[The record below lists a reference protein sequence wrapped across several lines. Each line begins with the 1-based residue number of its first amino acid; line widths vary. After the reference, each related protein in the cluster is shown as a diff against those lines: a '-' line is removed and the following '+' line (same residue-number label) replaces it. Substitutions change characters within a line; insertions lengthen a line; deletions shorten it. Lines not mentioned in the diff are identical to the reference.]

1 MDGSRTS
8 MNEGLGR
15 TLVIANPA
23 AHSGN
28 GAAAAERVEKFF
40 SSHANAT
47 DGFELRLTQAPG
59 DGMRMARESA
69 DFDTIVALGGDGI
82 IHEVA
87 NGLMAVASRERPALA
102 VVPVGSGNDFAR
114 TIGAATNDPIA
125 ALGQILRGRRREL
138 DLGHVASDTGESG
151 YFVQTLSFGLDA
163 AIALDT
169 TDRRAAQTHQKGSG
183 LFATSGVKILSKVRG
198 EASGY
203 PSRVTMDGEKDVRLN
218 SIVFAVQNGPT
229 YGGGFRICPDA
240 EPYDG
245 SLDLCYNVSV
255 PALPHVLALFALART
270 GRHVG
275 SRAIATRSV
284 RHLHI
289 EFLEREPPCQVDGE
303 PLHGRTY
310 DVEVRPRSL
319 ALVAPAQ

>member
-1 MDGSRTS
+1 

-23 AHSGN
+23 AHSGD

-87 NGLMAVASRERPALA
+87 NGLMSVASCERPALA

-138 DLGHVASDTGESG
+138 DLGHVASDTGESAF
-151 YFVQTLSFGLDA
+151 FVQTLSFGLDA

-203 PSRVTMDGEKDVRLN
+203 PSRVSMDGEKDVRLN

>member
-1 MDGSRTS
+1 

-23 AHSGN
+23 AHSGD

-47 DGFELRLTQAPG
+47 DGLELRLTQAPG

-169 TDRRAAQTHQKGSG
+169 TYRRAAQTHQKGSG

-245 SLDLCYNVSV
+245 NLNLCYNVSV

-275 SRAIATRSV
+275 SRAIATRRV

-319 ALVAPAQ
+319 ALIAPAQ

>member
-1 MDGSRTS
+1 

-15 TLVIANPA
+15 TLAIANPT
-23 AHSGN
+23 AHSGD

-87 NGLMAVASRERPALA
+87 NGLMSVASRERPALA

-138 DLGHVASDTGESG
+138 DLGHVASNTGESG

-169 TDRRAAQTHQKGSG
+169 TDRRAAKTHQKGSG

-203 PSRVTMDGEKDVRLN
+203 PSHVTMDGEKDVRLN

-270 GRHVG
+270 GRHVR

>member
-1 MDGSRTS
+1 

-23 AHSGN
+23 AHSGD
-28 GAAAAERVEKFF
+28 GAAAAKRVEKFF

-87 NGLMAVASRERPALA
+87 NGLMSVASRERPALA

-114 TIGAATNDPIA
+114 TIGAATNEPIA
-125 ALGQILRGRRREL
+125 ALGQILCGRRREL

-270 GRHVG
+270 GRHVR
-275 SRAIATRSV
+275 SRAIATGRV
-284 RHLHI
+284 RQLHI

-310 DVEVRPRSL
+310 DIEVRPRSL

>member
-1 MDGSRTS
+1 

-23 AHSGN
+23 AHSGD

-69 DFDTIVALGGDGI
+69 DFDTIVTLGGDGI

-87 NGLMAVASRERPALA
+87 NGLMSVASRERPALA

-138 DLGHVASDTGESG
+138 DLGHVASDTGEAAF
-151 YFVQTLSFGLDA
+151 FVQTLSFGLDA

-169 TDRRAAQTHQKGSG
+169 TYRRAAQTHQKGSG

-240 EPYDG
+240 EPYDD

-275 SRAIATRSV
+275 SRAIATRRV

-310 DVEVRPRSL
+310 DVEARPRSL

>member
-1 MDGSRTS
+1 

-23 AHSGN
+23 AHSGD
-28 GAAAAERVEKFF
+28 GAAAAERVDRFF

-47 DGFELRLTQAPG
+47 DDFELRLTQAPG
-59 DGMRMARESA
+59 DGMRMAREFA

-114 TIGAATNDPIA
+114 TIGAATNDPCT

-138 DLGHVASDTGESG
+138 DLGHVASDAGESA

-169 TDRRAAQTHQKGSG
+169 TDRRAAQTRQKGSG
-183 LFATSGVKILSKVRG
+183 LFATSGVKILSTVRG

-218 SIVFAVQNGPT
+218 SIVFAVQNGPAST
-229 YGGGFRICPDA
+229 
-240 EPYDG
+240 
-245 SLDLCYNVSV
+245 
-255 PALPHVLALFALART
+255 FAT
-270 GRHVG
+270 
-275 SRAIATRSV
+275 T
-284 RHLHI
+284 
-289 EFLEREPPCQVDGE
+289 
-303 PLHGRTY
+303 
-310 DVEVRPRSL
+310 
-319 ALVAPAQ
+319 

>member
-1 MDGSRTS
+1 
-8 MNEGLGR
+8 LGR
-15 TLVIANPA
+15 SCA
-23 AHSGN
+23 
-28 GAAAAERVEKFF
+28 
-40 SSHANAT
+40 
-47 DGFELRLTQAPG
+47 
-59 DGMRMARESA
+59 
-69 DFDTIVALGGDGI
+69 
-82 IHEVA
+82 
-87 NGLMAVASRERPALA
+87 
-102 VVPVGSGNDFAR
+102 
-114 TIGAATNDPIA
+114 
-125 ALGQILRGRRREL
+125 GRRREL

-275 SRAIATRSV
+275 SRAIATRRV

>member
-1 MDGSRTS
+1 
-8 MNEGLGR
+8 MNESLGR

-23 AHSGN
+23 AHSGD
-28 GAAAAERVEKFF
+28 GAAAAERVKRFF
-40 SSHANAT
+40 SSYANAT

-69 DFDTIVALGGDGI
+69 DFDTVVALGGDGI
-82 IHEVA
+82 VHEVA
-87 NGLMAVASRERPALA
+87 NGLMSVASRERPALA

-151 YFVQTLSFGLDA
+151 YFMQTLSFGLDA

-240 EPYDG
+240 DPHDG

-255 PALPHVLALFALART
+255 PALPHVLALFALSRT

-275 SRAIATRSV
+275 SRAIATR
-284 RHLHI
+284 RIRRLHV
-289 EFLEREPPCQVDGE
+289 EFFEREPPCQADGE

-319 ALVAPAQ
+319 TLVAPAW

>member
-1 MDGSRTS
+1 MY
-8 MNEGLGR
+8 EGLGR
-15 TLVIANPA
+15 TLVIANPV
-23 AHSGN
+23 AHSGD
-28 GAAAAERVEKFF
+28 GAAAAERVKRFF
-40 SSHANAT
+40 SSYANAT

-59 DGMRMARESA
+59 DGMLMAQESA
-69 DFDTIVALGGDGI
+69 GFDTVIALGGDGI

-87 NGLMAVASRERPALA
+87 NGLMSVTPHQRPALA

-114 TIGAATNDPIA
+114 TIGAATNDPIG
-125 ALGQILRGRRREL
+125 ALGQILRGCGRKL
-138 DLGHVASDTGESG
+138 DLGHVANDAGESA

-240 EPYDG
+240 DPYDG

-275 SRAIATRSV
+275 SRAIATRRV
-284 RHLHI
+284 GHLHI
-289 EFLEREPPCQVDGE
+289 EFLESEPPCQADGE

-310 DVEVRPRSL
+310 EVEVRPRSL
-319 ALVAPAQ
+319 TLIAPSRS

>member
-1 MDGSRTS
+1 

-23 AHSGN
+23 AHSGD

-59 DGMRMARESA
+59 DGMQVARESA

-87 NGLMAVASRERPALA
+87 NGLMSVASRERPALA

-125 ALGQILRGRRREL
+125 ALGQILRGRRRKL
-138 DLGHVASDTGESG
+138 DLGHVASDASESA

-203 PSRVTMDGEKDVRLN
+203 PSRVTMDGD
-218 SIVFAVQNGPT
+218 
-229 YGGGFRICPDA
+229 
-240 EPYDG
+240 
-245 SLDLCYNVSV
+245 
-255 PALPHVLALFALART
+255 PAIPRASPWTAR
-270 GRHVG
+270 
-275 SRAIATRSV
+275 
-284 RHLHI
+284 
-289 EFLEREPPCQVDGE
+289 
-303 PLHGRTY
+303 RT
-310 DVEVRPRSL
+310 S
-319 ALVAPAQ
+319 A

>member
-1 MDGSRTS
+1 

-23 AHSGN
+23 AHSGD
-28 GAAAAERVEKFF
+28 GAAAAERVDRFF

-47 DGFELRLTQAPG
+47 DDFELRLTQAPG
-59 DGMRMARESA
+59 DGMRMAREFA

-114 TIGAATNDPIA
+114 TIGAATNDPCT

-138 DLGHVASDTGESG
+138 DLGHVASDAGESA

-169 TDRRAAQTHQKGSG
+169 TDRRAAQTRQKGSG
-183 LFATSGVKILSKVRG
+183 LFATSGVKILSTVRG

-240 EPYDG
+240 DPYDG
-245 SLDLCYNVSV
+245 SLDICYNVSV

-275 SRAIATRSV
+275 SRAIATRRV
-284 RHLHI
+284 GHLHI
-289 EFLEREPPCQVDGE
+289 EFLESEPPCQADGE

-310 DVEVRPRSL
+310 EVEVRPRSL
-319 ALVAPAQ
+319 TLIAPSRS

>member
-1 MDGSRTS
+1 

-15 TLVIANPA
+15 TFVIANPV
-23 AHSGN
+23 AHSGD

-47 DGFELRLTQAPG
+47 DGFELRLTQAPR
-59 DGMRMARESA
+59 DGMRLARESTG
-69 DFDTIVALGGDGI
+69 FDTVIALGGDGI

-87 NGLMAVASRERPALA
+87 NGLMTVASHQRPALA

-114 TIGAATNDPIA
+114 TIGATTNDPYA
-125 ALGQILRGRRREL
+125 ALGQILSGCRHEL
-138 DLGHVASDTGESG
+138 DLGHVASDAGEAS

-169 TDRRAAQTHQKGSG
+169 TDRRAAQTRQKGSG
-183 LFATSGVKILSKVRG
+183 LFATSGVKILSRVRG

-203 PSRVTMDGEKDVRLN
+203 PSRVTMDGEKDARLN

-240 EPYDG
+240 DPYDG
-245 SLDLCYNVSV
+245 ALDLCYNVSV

-275 SRAIATRSV
+275 SRAIATRRV
-284 RHLHI
+284 RRLHM

-310 DVEVRPRSL
+310 DVEVRPR
-319 ALVAPAQ
+319 ALTLIAPAQ

>member
-1 MDGSRTS
+1 

-23 AHSGN
+23 AHSGD

-87 NGLMAVASRERPALA
+87 NGLMSVASRERPALA

-114 TIGAATNDPIA
+114 TIGAATNEPIA
-125 ALGQILRGRRREL
+125 ALGQILCGRRREL

>member
-1 MDGSRTS
+1 

-23 AHSGN
+23 AHSGD

-87 NGLMAVASRERPALA
+87 NGLMSVASRERPALA

-114 TIGAATNDPIA
+114 TIGAATNEPIA
-125 ALGQILRGRRREL
+125 ALGQILCGRRREL

-275 SRAIATRSV
+275 SRAIATRRV

>member
-1 MDGSRTS
+1 
-8 MNEGLGR
+8 MNESLGR

-23 AHSGN
+23 AHSGD
-28 GAAAAERVEKFF
+28 GAAAAERVKRFF
-40 SSHANAT
+40 SSYANAT
-47 DGFELRLTQAPG
+47 DSFVLRLTQAPG
-59 DGMRMARESA
+59 DGMRTARESA
-69 DFDTIVALGGDGI
+69 GFDTVVALGGDGI

-87 NGLMAVASRERPALA
+87 NGLMSVAPHERPALA

-138 DLGHVASDTGESG
+138 DLGHVASDAGESA

-183 LFATSGVKILSKVRG
+183 LFATSGIKILSKVRG

-203 PSRVTMDGEKDVRLN
+203 PSRVTMDGEKDVHLN

-240 EPYDG
+240 DPYDG

-275 SRAIATRSV
+275 SRAIATR
-284 RHLHI
+284 RIRRLHV
-289 EFLEREPPCQVDGE
+289 EFFEREPPCQADGE

-319 ALVAPAQ
+319 TLMAPTW

>member
-1 MDGSRTS
+1 
-8 MNEGLGR
+8 
-15 TLVIANPA
+15 
-23 AHSGN
+23 
-28 GAAAAERVEKFF
+28 
-40 SSHANAT
+40 
-47 DGFELRLTQAPG
+47 
-59 DGMRMARESA
+59 MRMARESA
-69 DFDTIVALGGDGI
+69 SFDTVVALGGDGI

-87 NGLMAVASRERPALA
+87 NGLMSVAQHERPALA

-125 ALGQILRGRRREL
+125 ALGQILRGRRRKL
-138 DLGHVASDTGESG
+138 DLGHVASDASESA

-240 EPYDG
+240 DPYDG
-245 SLDLCYNVSV
+245 SLDICYNVSV

-275 SRAIATRSV
+275 SRAIAARRV

-319 ALVAPAQ
+319 TLIAPSRS